1 MEVIKN
7 MKEKN
12 SRKTEEKVPKRTKMQ
27 KKNSKISKAIIILL
41 IIILA
46 IIGIVFLVKNSSK
59 EDEQNQNN
67 ETTTR
72 PSYVEE
78 IDSGV
83 KINKS
88 TKLNEAK
95 EVSGYQITN
104 IQLTTES
111 GMTTLLADVT
121 NNTGNKTGV
130 QMVDITLLDEEGK
143 ELTTVTGII
152 DELEAGE
159 KTQLNIAMTSDYIN
173 AYDFRV
179 NLK

>member
-1 MEVIKN
+1 

-12 SRKTEEKVPKRTKMQ
+12 SRKTEEKSAKRIKKSNKNNKMI
-27 KKNSKISKAIIILL
+27 KSIIVIL
-41 IIILA
+41 IIIL
-46 IIGIVFLVKNSSK
+46 IVIGIIILVKNKNNNGNTSNRT
-59 EDEQNQNN
+59 NQN
-67 ETTTR
+67 TST

-95 EVSGYQITN
+95 EISGYQMTN

-121 NNTGNKTGV
+121 NNTANKTGV
-130 QMVDITLLDEEGK
+130 QMVDITLLDEDGK

>member
-1 MEVIKN
+1 MR
-7 MKEKN
+7 EKN
-12 SRKTEEKVPKRTKMQ
+12 SRKTEEKTTKRTKMQ
-27 KKNSKISKAIIILL
+27 KKNSKMIKAIMILL
-41 IIILA
+41 IIILVIVG
-46 IIGIVFLVKNSSK
+46 IIFLVKNNNNENTSN
-59 EDEQNQNN
+59 ENNQN
-67 ETTTR
+67 TSV

-78 IDSGV
+78 IESGV

-88 TKLNEAK
+88 KKLNEAK

-121 NNTGNKTGV
+121 NNTANKTGV
-130 QMVDITLLDEEGK
+130 QMVDITLLDEDGK

-159 KTQLNIAMTSDYIN
+159 KTQLNIAMTSDYVN
-173 AYDFRV
+173 AYDFKV

>member
-1 MEVIKN
+1 
-7 MKEKN
+7 MKEENIKKTKEKSTRRVKKSNKN
-12 SRKTEEKVPKRTKMQ
+12 NKMI
-27 KKNSKISKAIIILL
+27 KSIMILL
-41 IIILA
+41 VIILA
-46 IIGIVFLVKNSSK
+46 IIGIVFLVKNNSK

-78 IDSGV
+78 IESGV

-121 NNTGNKTGV
+121 NNTANKTGV
-130 QMVDITLLDEEGK
+130 QMVDITLLDEDGK

-159 KTQLNIAMTSDYIN
+159 KTQLNIAMTSDYVN

>member
-1 MEVIKN
+1 
-7 MKEKN
+7 MKEEKI
-12 SRKTEEKVPKRTKMQ
+12 RKTEEKATKRTKKQ
-27 KKNSKISKAIIILL
+27 KKNSKMAKAIITLL

-46 IIGIVFLVKNSSK
+46 IIGIVFLVKNNNK
-59 EDEQNQNN
+59 ENEQNQNN